1 MNPVHGTTRGVPDAV
16 RPRRTTSHGCVG
28 VLAVVLVASLAI
40 NVETTIVNAVLPTLN
55 TDPTWLNLVHTV
67 GADFAERSAEI
78 VG

>member
-1 MNPVHGTTRGVPDAV
+1 
-16 RPRRTTSHGCVG
+16 
-28 VLAVVLVASLAI
+28 VVLVASLAI

>member
-1 MNPVHGTTRGVPDAV
+1 MRTPEEV
-16 RPRRTTSHGCVG
+16 RAIVDRAEAVG